1 MAVPAQV
8 MAARTV
14 PTPGGPGAGEPGD
27 PPLAADAERR
37 RTRQRGTR
45 SAPPAARDYPPVV
58 PCPQRHAVGK
68 AVFRDRARLTAFTTL
83 EAPGVLPTG
92 RLEVR

>member
-27 PPLAADAERR
+27 LPLAADAERR
-37 RTRQRGTR
+37 RTRQQGTR
-45 SAPPAARDYPPVV
+45 PAPPAARDDPPAV
-58 PCPQRHAVGK
+58 PCPQRHAAGE

-83 EAPGVLPTG
+83 EASAFCPPVD
-92 RLEVR
+92 